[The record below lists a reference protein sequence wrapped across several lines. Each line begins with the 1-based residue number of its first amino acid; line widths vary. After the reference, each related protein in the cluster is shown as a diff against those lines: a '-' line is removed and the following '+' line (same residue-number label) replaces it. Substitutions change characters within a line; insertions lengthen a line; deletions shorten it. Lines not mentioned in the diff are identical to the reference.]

1 MESKTRQKRKRKKRV
16 EEISQ
21 DKREKIR
28 EAERR
33 KIMKENWKK
42 RARVVVILITHFKV
56 GGGSVFGREVR
67 KSGTS
72 KVLVIFVVVV
82 ARIGGGSGPFYIRKT
97 KGVI

>member
-1 MESKTRQKRKRKKRV
+1 M
-16 EEISQ
+16 
-21 DKREKIR
+21 
-28 EAERR
+28 
-33 KIMKENWKK
+33 
-42 RARVVVILITHFKV
+42 VVILITHFKV